1 MFPPRLAAETLSLR
15 LNEPRC
21 AVSVSAVIDAD
32 GDVREYWIGPSTV
45 TVTHAMSDA
54 DVDAALRE
62 DEENA
67 GKTGAKTHPALA
79 LLVEAAAR
87 RRRRRERDGAINVA
101 TPECI
106 VKVRTREEG
115 SDSDSDSDG
124 RGKNGGAPLGFLSE
138 DEDDLDGDLDGGE
151 KGGNAGERAANAV
164 RAIESDAMRVE
175 LSRQDADSRSRL
187 LVSEMMI
194 LAGDLAGALGAEEGV
209 PLPYRRQAPP
219 RDDARDRD
227 VVDALPPGLPREF
240 AIRATM
246 RGATQS
252 SSPGPHASLG
262 VDAYVQFTS
271 PIRRHTDLLAQYQ
284 LKAHLR
290 GERKLPLD
298 KARIPHTGPHA
309 TPFARCTPILED
321 FLSRRVSP
329 PITPRFRSRHAATP
343 FNSTPDAFRLHP
355 DVRSYGPST
364 LSSRWTRC

>member
-124 RGKNGGAPLGFLSE
+124 RGKNGGAPLRCVL
-138 DEDDLDGDLDGGE
+138 
-151 KGGNAGERAANAV
+151 
-164 RAIESDAMRVE
+164 
-175 LSRQDADSRSRL
+175 
-187 LVSEMMI
+187 
-194 LAGDLAGALGAEEGV
+194 
-209 PLPYRRQAPP
+209 Y
-219 RDDARDRD
+219 
-227 VVDALPPGLPREF
+227 
-240 AIRATM
+240 
-246 RGATQS
+246 
-252 SSPGPHASLG
+252 
-262 VDAYVQFTS
+262 
-271 PIRRHTDLLAQYQ
+271 
-284 LKAHLR
+284 
-290 GERKLPLD
+290 
-298 KARIPHTGPHA
+298 TGPHT
-309 TPFARCTPILED
+309 TPLARWTPILKD
-321 FLSRRVSP
+321 FARR
-329 PITPRFRSRHAATP
+329 AAT
-343 FNSTPDAFRLHP
+343 D
-355 DVRSYGPST
+355 DD
-364 LSSRWTRC
+364 

>member
-32 GDVREYWIGPSTV
+32 GDVREYWFGPSTV

-67 GKTGAKTHPALA
+67 GKKGAKTHPALA

-115 SDSDSDSDG
+115 SDSDSDG

-219 RDDARDRD
+219 RDDARAAKRD
-227 VVDALPPGLPREF
+227 ARERRVLDHVLVREPPGRDDAPRDRRE
-240 AIRATM
+240 
-246 RGATQS
+246 
-252 SSPGPHASLG
+252 
-262 VDAYVQFTS
+262 VD
-271 PIRRHTDLLAQYQ
+271 P
-284 LKAHLR
+284 
-290 GERKLPLD
+290 
-298 KARIPHTGPHA
+298 
-309 TPFARCTPILED
+309 
-321 FLSRRVSP
+321 
-329 PITPRFRSRHAATP
+329 TPRRARRGRLRRDGARVRREGGREGGARERGGFSRDGGEPVLRAAQ
-343 FNSTPDAFRLHP
+343 
-355 DVRSYGPST
+355 VRDGGEVSEANAS
-364 LSSRWTRC
+364 

>member
-124 RGKNGGAPLGFLSE
+124 RGKNGGAPLRCVL
-138 DEDDLDGDLDGGE
+138 
-151 KGGNAGERAANAV
+151 
-164 RAIESDAMRVE
+164 
-175 LSRQDADSRSRL
+175 
-187 LVSEMMI
+187 
-194 LAGDLAGALGAEEGV
+194 
-209 PLPYRRQAPP
+209 Y
-219 RDDARDRD
+219 
-227 VVDALPPGLPREF
+227 
-240 AIRATM
+240 
-246 RGATQS
+246 
-252 SSPGPHASLG
+252 
-262 VDAYVQFTS
+262 
-271 PIRRHTDLLAQYQ
+271 
-284 LKAHLR
+284 
-290 GERKLPLD
+290 
-298 KARIPHTGPHA
+298 TGPHT
-309 TPFARCTPILED
+309 TPLARWTPILKD
-321 FLSRRVSP
+321 FCRRLSP
-329 PITPRFRSRHAATP
+329 PTPRFQSPTSTP
-343 FNSTPDAFRLHP
+343 FNSN
-355 DVRSYGPST
+355 
-364 LSSRWTRC
+364 

>member
-1 MFPPRLAAETLSLR
+1 L
-15 LNEPRC
+15 
-21 AVSVSAVIDAD
+21 
-32 GDVREYWIGPSTV
+32 Y
-45 TVTHAMSDA
+45 
-54 DVDAALRE
+54 
-62 DEENA
+62 
-67 GKTGAKTHPALA
+67 
-79 LLVEAAAR
+79 
-87 RRRRRERDGAINVA
+87 
-101 TPECI
+101 
-106 VKVRTREEG
+106 RT
-115 SDSDSDSDG
+115 
-124 RGKNGGAPLGFLSE
+124 ALGFLSE

-164 RAIESDAMRVE
+164 RAMESDAMRVE

-298 KARIPHTGPHA
+298 KARIPHTGPHT

-329 PITPRFRSRHAATP
+329 PITPRFQSRHTATP